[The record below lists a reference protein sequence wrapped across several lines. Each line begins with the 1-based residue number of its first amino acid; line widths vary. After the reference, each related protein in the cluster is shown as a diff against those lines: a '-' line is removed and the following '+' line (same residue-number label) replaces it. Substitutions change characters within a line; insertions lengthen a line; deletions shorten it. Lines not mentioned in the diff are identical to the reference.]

1 MKTKKKLKYVAGVGL
16 ILVFLLVIFSTT
28 SSSGS
33 NFINPYKSVSEIVEN
48 PNNYINKQVQVQG
61 YVVKDTIAWAPKNL
75 NFTLTDGKNTIPIVY
90 YGVIPATFPLGAELD
105 ESSRIDVVAIGR
117 FDGEKVVADQLLV
130 KCPSKYQSQ
139 L

>member
-1 MKTKKKLKYVAGVGL
+1 MKTKKKLKYAAGVGL
-16 ILVFLLVIFSTT
+16 ILVFILVIFSTT

-33 NFINPYKSVSEIVEN
+33 DFINPYKSVSEIVEH

-61 YVVKDTIAWAPKNL
+61 YVVKSTIAWAPKNL
-75 NFTLTDGKNTIPIVY
+75 NFTLTDGKSTIPVVY

-105 ESSRIDVVAIGR
+105 ENSRIDVVAIGR
-117 FDGEKVVADQLLV
+117 FDGEKVVANQLLV